1 MQEKKLEMY
10 GGLFGGLI
18 PLIVLVGGLVW
29 LSVAERGGTK
39 PFWACAWIALCV
51 GIFFAKDKEEYCKA
65 ACGHRRPH
73 GHRHRYGVAAGRG
86 VRQAHGRRGACAG
99 AFVDGHDDRGAG
111 RRLRGA
117 GLPRRDAVRPRHGHE
132 HRHLHC
138 PVAGAVSGG
147 LFPRSGP
154 GHARVGDSVRAAFG
168 DNLAPISDT
177 TIVSAYTQG
186 AEMRDVVRSRFP
198 LAISAASISAVVFLV
213 FGGGGEVRPLPEMQ
227 ASLNPSGLFMLLALA
242 IVVVSALKGRHIIQ
256 SLIYGNVAAAF
267 VGMLI
272 GTIRPA
278 DIFSVPAAKGGS
290 TGLIQAGIDNV
301 VGAIIFAI
309 LILAVTQILVECG
322 IMRRILDFA
331 QSTLVATVRQAE
343 LFIVGVTIL
352 ASIPISAN
360 APAELLVGPSIVRPL
375 GERFGLAAARRAN
388 LMDCA
393 VCTIFFVL
401 PWHIAVAAWYGALY
415 SAAETYATPPRPSAR
430 PCTIPIHG
438 HCSLCC
444 CSPPSPAGT
453 ESTPRMKRPPH
464 DFGGALPRNQTERRG
479 TASALHKG
487 RAACQR
493 CSPLI
498 PT

>member
-1 MQEKKLEMY
+1 MRGIGDRTGIVIVTAWLLAGCSVLMAAGACPGALWMGMTTGAQ
-10 GGLFGGLI
+10 GGVFV
-18 PLIVLVGGLVW
+18 VLVFLAAMLFASARARAPALV
-29 LSVAERGGTK
+29 
-39 PFWACAWIALCV
+39 
-51 GIFFAKDKEEYCKA
+51 
-65 ACGHRRPH
+65 
-73 GHRHRYGVAAGRG
+73 
-86 VRQAHGRRGACAG
+86 
-99 AFVDGHDDRGAG
+99 
-111 RRLRGA
+111 
-117 GLPRRDAVRPRHGHE
+117 LPRS
-132 HRHLHC
+132 
-138 PVAGAVSGG
+138 PVLYPAGYFGADPAMLGLAILSG
-147 LFPRSGP
+147 
-154 GHARVGDSVRAAFG
+154 AAFG

-198 LAISAASISAVVFLV
+198 LAISAASISAVVFLCA
-213 FGGGGEVRPLPEMQ
+213 RRRRRSAPLPEMQ
-227 ASLNPSGLFMLLALA
+227 VSLNPSGLFMLLALG
-242 IVVVSALKGRHIIQ
+242 IVVVSALKGRHIIE

-309 LILAVTQILVECG
+309 LILAVTQILLECG

-415 SAAETYATPPRPSAR
+415 SAAETYAIPAPPISAALYN
-430 PCTIPIHG
+430 PIHIIARG
-438 HCSLCC
+438 AAVLRLHRLE
-444 CSPPSPAGT
+444 PQVRQDEAPA
-453 ESTPRMKRPPH
+453 
-464 DFGGALPRNQTERRG
+464 A
-479 TASALHKG
+479 
-487 RAACQR
+487 
-493 CSPLI
+493 
-498 PT
+498 

>member
-51 GIFFAKDKEEYCKA
+51 GIFFAKNKEEYCKA
-65 ACGHRRPH
+65 AMRGIGDRT
-73 GHRHRYGVAAGRG
+73 GIVIVTAWLLAGVFGKLMAAGGLVQGLLWMGMTTGAQGG
-86 VRQAHGRRGACAG
+86 VFVVLVFLAAMLFALGTGTSTGTCIALSPVLYPAGYFLGADPAM
-99 AFVDGHDDRGAG
+99 
-111 RRLRGA
+111 L
-117 GLPRRDAVRPRHGHE
+117 GLAI
-132 HRHLHC
+132 L
-138 PVAGAVSGG
+138 SG
-147 LFPRSGP
+147 
-154 GHARVGDSVRAAFG
+154 AAFG

-227 ASLNPSGLFMLLALA
+227 ASLNPSGLFMLLALG
-242 IVVVSALKGRHIIQ
+242 IVVVSALKGRHIIE

-360 APAELLVGPSIVRPL
+360 APAELLVVRASPC
-375 GERFGLAAARRAN
+375 GLWASCLAPRRRGMRQPHG
-388 LMDCA
+388 LRGVM
-393 VCTIFFVL
+393 IFFVL
-401 PWHIAVAAWYGALY
+401 PWHIAVWRGTERLQRGGNLII
-415 SAAETYATPPRPSAR
+415 SPRPHQRGLYNPHSWA
-430 PCTIPIHG
+430 
-438 HCSLCC
+438 LLAVLL
-444 CSPPSPAGT
+444 SPPHWLELQVRQG
-453 ESTPRMKRPPH
+453 
-464 DFGGALPRNQTERRG
+464 
-479 TASALHKG
+479 
-487 RAACQR
+487 
-493 CSPLI
+493 
-498 PT
+498 